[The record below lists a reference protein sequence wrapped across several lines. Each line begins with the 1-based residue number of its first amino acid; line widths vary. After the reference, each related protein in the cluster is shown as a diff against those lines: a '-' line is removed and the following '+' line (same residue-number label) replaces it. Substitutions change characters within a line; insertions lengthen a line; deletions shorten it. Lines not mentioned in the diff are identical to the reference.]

1 MPGLACLDFV
11 FPSRKQ
17 AVLSCVLRVMREALG
32 IPTEA
37 CLMLK
42 VLTFCPDLLV
52 SSHAFSPYA

>member
-32 IPTEA
+32 IPAEA
-37 CLMLK
+37 
-42 VLTFCPDLLV
+42 
-52 SSHAFSPYA
+52 